1 MDYQT
6 LFDAKE
12 VVVGLLYLL
21 SAVFFIIGIKNL
33 SKPKTAP
40 RGNMLGAAGMLIAF
54 LTAFIDFGVH
64 IDVDAEAITATFDYW
79 YILLAAIGLGAVIGV
94 WSALGVKMTGM
105 PQMVAIFNGFGGGAS
120 LLVAGVFYQF
130 ELESTSASE
139 LAIPMLIAT
148 VLSGLIGAVTFS
160 GSLIAYG
167 KLQGLKIIPGK
178 PVNYTGDLVVKLLL
192 LTGAAVLG
200 IIMVLNPGMIGW
212 YWLIVGVGVLLGVLL
227 VIGIGGAD
235 MPVVISLLNSY
246 SGLAAAATGF
256 VLGNVVLIIAGS
268 LVGASGLIL
277 TMIMC
282 KAMNRSL
289 INVLFGGFGGDN
301 ASSGESADSMYE
313 GKITQTS
320 SEEVAM
326 VLESARRVVFVPGYG
341 MAVARAATP
350 VRQLSEALEKAGV
363 EVAFGIHPV
372 AGRMPGHMNVLLA
385 EESIP
390 YDKLLD
396 LDTVNPTFRQT
407 DVVIVIGANDV
418 VNPSARDADSP
429 ISGMPILDVDQ
440 AQTCVVIKRSL
451 SPGFAGIPNPL
462 FAKDNT
468 LMLFGDG
475 KKMMEELVKEYKEL

>member
-1 MDYQT
+1 MDYQA

-12 VVVGLLYLL
+12 VVVGLLYLI
-21 SAVFFIIGIKNL
+21 SAIFFVVGIKNL

-40 RGNMLGAAGMLIAF
+40 RGNMLGAAGMFIAF
-54 LTAFIDFGVH
+54 VTAFLDFGIH
-64 IDVDAEAITATFDYW
+64 IGPGVIEVTFDYW
-79 YILLAAIGLGAVIGV
+79 YILVAAIGLGAVIGV

-130 ELESTSASE
+130 ELETTSASE
-139 LAIPMLIAT
+139 LAIPMLVAT

-178 PVNYTGDLVVKLLL
+178 PVSYKGDLAVKLILL
-192 LTGAAVLG
+192 VAALTLG
-200 IIMVLNPGMIGW
+200 IIMLLNPGMIGW
-212 YWLIVGVGVLLGVLL
+212 YWFIVAAGIILGVLL

-256 VLGNVVLIIAGS
+256 VLGNIVLIIAGS

-289 INVLFGGFGGDN
+289 VNVLFGGFGGDS

-396 LDTVNPTFRQT
+396 LDSVNPTFKQT

-418 VNPSARDADSP
+418 VNPSARDEHSP